1 MSKVTYKIGKPS
13 KHFSP
18 RQLLGFF
25 YKKFENEPSITEAIQ
40 ILTGATSEEL
50 AANFKLLHKDC
61 GNKLKSLYSDLEKTC
76 TFKKGMRLIDID
88 QDESYLIMP
97 LQLDWALGRL
107 RSMAHNGVPDMYNAE
122 LSLICE
128 QIAEI
133 YSQVSLSETMN
144 DLRKFDLFSKGE
156 EVYLNQLEE
165 AIYGE

>member
-1 MSKVTYKIGKPS
+1 
-13 KHFSP
+13 
-18 RQLLGFF
+18 
-25 YKKFENEPSITEAIQ
+25 
-40 ILTGATSEEL
+40 
-50 AANFKLLHKDC
+50 
-61 GNKLKSLYSDLEKTC
+61 
-76 TFKKGMRLIDID
+76 
-88 QDESYLIMP
+88 
-97 LQLDWALGRL
+97 
-107 RSMAHNGVPDMYNAE
+107 MAHNGVPDMYNAE